1 MEFTYFI
8 GCDVSKNE
16 LDFAVMCGKKFLF
29 HKEIFNEPTAITVFF
44 NDLKKL
50 PDFDLNLA
58 VFCMEHTGIYTNHL
72 LTYLHKKKAN
82 CCLEAATHIK
92 NSMGNIRG
100 KDDKVDAMRI
110 AEYAYK
116 NREELRMWHPKR
128 EVIQKLASLSST
140 RRRLLEA
147 QTLLKTPLKESN
159 DFVSKSILNQSRKV
173 CQCTLTSI
181 QADLKKIESAIKEVI
196 DTDEELRRLF
206 GIITSVNGVGPVTAT
221 QILITTNEFKDIKD
235 PKKFACYAG
244 VAPFT
249 KESGLFKGKAKVS
262 HMANKKVKTLLHMS
276 ALTAI
281 VFNPDM
287 KAYYERKVN
296 EEKKNKMLVINAVR
310 NKLILHIF
318 ACVSQNRKYEKN
330 YMRTVA

>member
-16 LDFAVMCGKKFLF
+16 LDFAVMQGKKLLF
-29 HKEIFNEPTAITVFF
+29 HKEVLNDPTAITSFF
-44 NDLKKL
+44 KDLKKL
-50 PDFDLNLA
+50 PDFGLDIA

-72 LTYLHKKKAN
+72 LAYLHKRKAK

-92 NSMGNIRG
+92 NSLGNIRG
-100 KDDKVDAMRI
+100 KNDKVDAIRI

-116 NREELRMWHPKR
+116 NREELRLWQPKR

-147 QTLLKTPLKESN
+147 QTQLKTPLKESN
-159 DFVSKSILNQSRKV
+159 DFVSKSIVNQSQKL
-173 CQCTLTSI
+173 CQRTLNSI
-181 QADLKKIESAIKEVI
+181 QADLKKIENTIKEVI
-196 DTDEELRRLF
+196 DTDEQLKRLF
-206 GIITSVNGVGPVTAT
+206 GIITSVNGVGTVTAT

-262 HMANKKVKTLLHMS
+262 HMANKTVKTLLHMS

-281 VFNPDM
+281 VYNPDM

-296 EEKKNKMLVINAVR
+296 EERKNKMLVINAVR

-330 YMRTVA
+330 YNRSVA